1 MYDFDLKNVLI
12 FFISLALLLIIFNY
26 TVRKL
31 LGVGRKKPFSY
42 HHMNQRHKKLDW
54 SVRIVFI
61 IIVVF
66 IHLSRENN
74 TEVDNPWYFQ
84 IWFITVIFLTVS
96 ELLRAFMEWKY
107 AENRKVFL
115 ATILELL
122 LVISIII
129 LTITTNFFGIF

>member
-1 MYDFDLKNVLI
+1 MYESDLKNVLI

-31 LGVGRKKPFSY
+31 VGVGRKNPFSY
-42 HHMNQRHKKLDW
+42 HHINQRHKKLDW

-66 IHLSRENN
+66 IHLFTEKN
-74 TEVDNPWYFQ
+74 TKFEIPWYFQ

-107 AENRKVFL
+107 AENKKAFL

-122 LVISIII
+122 FVISIII

>member
-61 IIVVF
+61 IIVRFFQFVDG
-66 IHLSRENN
+66 IHQSFGDVLSAVN
-74 TEVDNPWYFQ
+74 
-84 IWFITVIFLTVS
+84 
-96 ELLRAFMEWKY
+96 
-107 AENRKVFL
+107 AESSF
-115 ATILELL
+115 
-122 LVISIII
+122 
-129 LTITTNFFGIF
+129 

>member
-1 MYDFDLKNVLI
+1 MI

-42 HHMNQRHKKLDW
+42 HHMNQKHKKLDW

-61 IIVVF
+61 IIAVF
-66 IHLSRENN
+66 IHLSTENN
-74 TEVDNPWYFQ
+74 TEFDTPWYFQ
-84 IWFITVIFLTVS
+84 IWFITVIFLIVS

-107 AENRKVFL
+107 AENRKAFL